1 MELSIQEKKQLFLLA
16 HFSIESGF
24 RPAQKPKQHAE
35 DSEAFKLKAGAFVTI
50 TIDKKLRGC
59 IGYVQSDDELS
70 KTVMDAAFQAA
81 FHDPRFSP
89 LNEAEFG
96 KIKLE
101 ISVLSPSFP
110 LGSYDEI
117 EIGKHGLILEESGR
131 KALLLPQVPIEHK
144 MDREGFLSALCN
156 KAGLYENY
164 WKEKQLK
171 LNAFTASVFSEYD
184 EDLK

>member
-1 MELSIQEKKQLFLLA
+1 MELSTLEKKQLFSLA

-24 RPAQKPKQHAE
+24 RPTQKSKEHTEQS
-35 DSEAFKLKAGAFVTI
+35 DKLKLKAGVFVTI
-50 TIDKKLRGC
+50 TINEKLRGC
-59 IGYVQSDDELS
+59 IGYIQSEDELS
-70 KTVMDAAFQAA
+70 KTVMDAAYQAA
-81 FHDPRFSP
+81 FHDPRFAP
-89 LNEAEFG
+89 LSEEEFG

-101 ISVLSPSFP
+101 ISVLSPPFP

-117 EIGKHGLILEESGR
+117 EIGKHGLILEEAGR

-156 KAGLYENY
+156 KAGLNEDY

-171 LNAFTASVFSEYD
+171 IKAFTANVFSEDD
-184 EDLK
+184 EELK